1 MPSRVTRDRHFSE
14 RTGGTLGTLALGAGA
29 AVTGLVRG
37 PELVATPLEGVRIT
51 AYSRVLWGR
60 VAERWSSLIPT

>member
-14 RTGGTLGTLALGAGA
+14 RTGGTLALGAGA